1 MNDARKKKGNTD
13 YITQN
18 LKYKPGC
25 HVEGQR
31 RKNLEELQDWMVE
44 KKTELMNCFGTVL
57 E

>member
-31 RKNLEELQDWMVE
+31 RKNLEKLQDWMVE
-44 KKTELMNCFGTVL
+44 KKTKLKNCFGTVL